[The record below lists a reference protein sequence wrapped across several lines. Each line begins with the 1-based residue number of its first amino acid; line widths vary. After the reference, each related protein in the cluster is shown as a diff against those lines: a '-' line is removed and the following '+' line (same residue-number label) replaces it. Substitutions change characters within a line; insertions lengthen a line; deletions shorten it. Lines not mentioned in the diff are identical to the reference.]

1 MTMSYQCELIDLTA
15 QPVLSVRA
23 RGAVKDLP
31 AIMGRSY
38 GVLGAYLGRMG
49 QQPAGAPFVAYYNQD
64 MQNLDLEIGF
74 PVAQALP
81 GQGEIQAGEIPG
93 GKAVRCM
100 HVGPYEKIKPAYE
113 ALGKWM
119 QAKGH
124 QGTGVCY
131 EMYLNDP
138 QQTPP
143 EKLQTQI
150 LFPVK

>member
-1 MTMSYQCELIDLTA
+1 MSYQCELIERTA
-15 QPVLSVRA
+15 QPVLSVRT

-31 AIMGRSY
+31 GILGRSY
-38 GVLGAYLGRMG
+38 GTIGAYLGCLG
-49 QQPAGAPFVAYYNQD
+49 QMPAGAPFAAYYNED

-74 PVAQALP
+74 PVAKKLP

-93 GKAVRCM
+93 GKAVSCM
-100 HVGPYEKIKPAYE
+100 HVGPYDQVKPAYE
-113 ALGKWM
+113 ALGKFM
-119 QAKGH
+119 QAKGY

-143 EKLQTQI
+143 DKLQTQI
-150 LFPVK
+150 LFPLK

>member
-1 MTMSYQCELIDLTA
+1 MTMSYPCELIDLTA

-49 QQPAGAPFVAYYNQD
+49 KQAAGAPFVAYYNQD

-74 PVAQALP
+74 PVAEKLP

-93 GKAVRCM
+93 GKAVRTM
-100 HVGPYEKIKPAYE
+100 HVGPYDKIGPAYE

-119 QAKGH
+119 QTKGH

-143 EKLQTQI
+143 AKLQTLI